1 MSPTSRGLASLL
13 DELRRVLEE
22 ERGILLSGIPARL
35 LQVTEHKHALADA
48 IEDATRPGTSPLPD
62 LRQLQALARY
72 NRENSIICN
81 AILRHMTAALDRLR
95 QNHPHRSYRADGS
108 EQNPPSGRLVG
119 AA

>member
-1 MSPTSRGLASLL
+1 MAETFRGLATLL

-22 ERGILLSGIPARL
+22 ERGILLSGVPARL
-35 LQVTEHKHALADA
+35 QQVTAHKHSLADA
-48 IEDATRPGTSPLPD
+48 IEDVTRPGTSPLPD
-62 LRQLQALARY
+62 LHELQALARY
-72 NRENSIICN
+72 NRENSIICH

-95 QNHPHRSYRADGS
+95 QNDPHRSYRADGR

>member
-1 MSPTSRGLASLL
+1 MTPPRGLAAVL
-13 DELRRVLEE
+13 DELRRVLED
-22 ERGILLSGIPARL
+22 EREILLSGFPARL
-35 LQVTEHKHALADA
+35 EEVIQHKHALADA
-48 IEDATRPGTSPLPD
+48 IEDMTRPGTTLLLD
-62 LRQLQALARY
+62 LHQLQALARY

-95 QNHPHRSYRADGS
+95 QNDPHRSYRADGS